1 MGGPL
6 LLSHKGGRILRGQ
19 AVAPPA
25 AGRWRGSNMQKTTTI
40 KSNGDFRR
48 LYRARYAAG
57 AVLVSYAARGRTDG
71 LRIGI
76 TTGKK
81 VGGAVQR
88 NRCRRI
94 IRAAYRQ
101 LEPYCAGRWD
111 IVFVAREKTR
121 GCKTQDIVR
130 EMRGQLKKLGV
141 YHNEP
146 AGPAV

>member
-1 MGGPL
+1 
-6 LLSHKGGRILRGQ
+6 
-19 AVAPPA
+19 
-25 AGRWRGSNMQKTTTI
+25 MQFTTTL
-40 KSNGDFRR
+40 KSNSDFRR

-57 AVLVSYAARGRTDG
+57 ALLVSYAARGRTNG
-71 LRIGI
+71 VRIGI

-111 IVFVAREKTR
+111 LVFVAREKTC
-121 GCKTQDIVR
+121 GCKTQDIVQ

-141 YHNEP
+141 YHKDA

>member
-1 MGGPL
+1 
-6 LLSHKGGRILRGQ
+6 
-19 AVAPPA
+19 
-25 AGRWRGSNMQKTTTI
+25 MQKTTTI
-40 KSNGDFRR
+40 KSNSDFRR

-57 AVLVSYAARGRTDG
+57 AVLVSYAARGRTAG

-101 LEPYCAGRWD
+101 LESHCAGRWD
-111 IVFVAREKTR
+111 IVFVAREKTC
-121 GCKTQDIVR
+121 GCKTQEIVQ

-141 YHNEP
+141 WRSEP